1 MPEPLRVLLI
11 SDQPI
16 YRAGLTAL
24 LAEVPTI
31 DLVGSVVLQAAAES
45 IRALRPQLALW
56 HASAMCGGGG
66 IRAEVIRWSF
76 PPARVVVWGK
86 DDHSASL
93 REAWRAGVAGW
104 LPQDLPVADLVRA
117 MRDTMGGVSLW
128 TIEQSAR
135 IRQAEDDERKWEAL
149 TAREREVLRLLATG
163 CANGEIAQRLNLQ
176 PKTAERHV
184 SNVLVKLGVGSRTAA
199 ALMVARC

>member
-1 MPEPLRVLLI
+1 MVFSAQFHAPRMIHQIRASQTPHATPIRQWLAHSFSGALWAQASGAVCVTVGDHIACPSRCRVLLI

-24 LAEVPTI
+24 LAGVPTI

-104 LPQDLPVADLVRA
+104 LPQDLPVADFSPRNAGHDGRSQPVDDRA
-117 MRDTMGGVSLW
+117 
-128 TIEQSAR
+128 
-135 IRQAEDDERKWEAL
+135 
-149 TAREREVLRLLATG
+149 
-163 CANGEIAQRLNLQ
+163 
-176 PKTAERHV
+176 
-184 SNVLVKLGVGSRTAA
+184 VGSYPTSRG
-199 ALMVARC
+199 